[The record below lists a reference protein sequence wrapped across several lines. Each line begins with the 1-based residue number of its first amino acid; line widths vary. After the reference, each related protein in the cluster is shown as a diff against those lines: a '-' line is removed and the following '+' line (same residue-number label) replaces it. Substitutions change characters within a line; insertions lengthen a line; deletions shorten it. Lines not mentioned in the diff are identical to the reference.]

1 MDNIR
6 RASDKAKEVK
16 SALTI
21 KDSFMSSMVTYII
34 ILFIVYQLIDLLMVY
49 VNHKLLDSINDGKA
63 NCSDNWMTLP
73 LGIFTN
79 YTIPENACP
88 ETNSSSCDNE
98 VKDALSGNVVGGYNT
113 TELLSYVIIP
123 ALTLLGIGYALIFTR
138 PSYADFIFWTLIAT
152 LVYTAVVSLT
162 YTTNIDILPP
172 DQPSPLTYI
181 TEKLNMK
188 QSDELEYTF
197 LSRKSNGET
206 CTIQGV
212 MLGGG
217 VHSPNS
223 PGSVEGTNQTICNK
237 QNLNLE

>member
-1 MDNIR
+1 MENIR
-6 RASDKAKEVK
+6 RTRDRAIDIKRS
-16 SALTI
+16 LTI
-21 KDSFMSSMVTYII
+21 KDSFMGSMVTYII
-34 ILFIVYQLIDLLMVY
+34 IIFIVYQLIDLLMVY
-49 VNHKLLDSINDGKA
+49 VNHTLLDSINDGEA

-73 LGIFTN
+73 FGIFTN
-79 YTIPENACP
+79 FTKPENDCP
-88 ETNSSSCDNE
+88 ETNSSSCENE

-138 PSYADFIFWTLIAT
+138 PSYADFIFWILITT
-152 LVYTAVVSLT
+152 LVYTAIVSLT
-162 YTTNIDILPP
+162 YTTDIDILPP

-223 PGSVEGTNQTICNK
+223 PASVDGTNQTICNK